1 MASGVWAGAEGRQ
14 GGALSR
20 GGGRGR
26 GESPSWAVWRPFTH
40 IPEGRGQGGGPGAS
54 GQWTGI
60 QAQGC
65 HTVEI
70 GDAGPGAPEVPLT
83 LLFLSS
89 LLSGSIPVCLS
100 LCTFVFLWGCLSL
113 HLPLS
118 SLLPLPSLPLLIRPV
133 GSGPSGGARLPGW
146 TVALSREVIG
156 LSPGFQNSHDQLPTQ
171 CQVLRDRDASSS
183 WVLFWGWGGLG
194 ALDSELLPHN
204 QG

>member
-1 MASGVWAGAEGRQ
+1 MRGALISLSSLWTPPIPTPLQPSRRRTLAPSHPYEGQVMASGVWAGAEGRQ

-118 SLLPLPSLPLLIRPV
+118 SLLPLPSLAFLYVPWGAAPLEEPDSQDGRWLC
-133 GSGPSGGARLPGW
+133 PGRSL
-146 TVALSREVIG
+146 A
-156 LSPGFQNSHDQLPTQ
+156 
-171 CQVLRDRDASSS
+171 
-183 WVLFWGWGGLG
+183 
-194 ALDSELLPHN
+194 
-204 QG
+204 